1 MAENIYLSILSNNTS
16 VKEILNDKEQFKKI
30 EFWLITI
37 LFVFAGFSLATDSGQ
52 YNQELFL
59 RHLTPFDYY
68 DNYFFPNLIEYAL
81 VYVTFVFLNFK
92 VFPILVGE
100 ENKKQPVLYLVLVFL
115 ALGFCLGV
123 LDTYAQNYLFH
134 AFKTE
139 DEALDNFF
147 QKSYLQA
154 GWYIFVFA
162 LYYAIKLAV
171 FYLLNNSEAIQSK
184 YRIVTRDGLIGIV
197 IWMVTMFLLIIGR
210 AEGEAII
217 GWAIVGPIS
226 VVLFCYAFYKL
237 IPEALT
243 KKRRFLSYLMVAA
256 LFSFLSFFPAT
267 IIGIAFS
274 NGGDFGLA
282 VGLVCGFFQ
291 FLITFPV
298 AYFLYMRHLKSQ
310 EEVHGLKRELGNST
324 ANLDFLRSQIN
335 PHFLFNTLN
344 TLYGTAL
351 QENSDRTAQGIQM
364 LGDMMRFML
373 HENHQQKILL
383 AREMEYLNNY
393 IALQSLRT
401 STSPDIT
408 IQTNIE
414 DVLSEKFIA
423 PMLLIPF
430 VENAFKHGISLQ
442 NKSWIRVSLHC
453 DQKKLYF
460 DVYNSIHAKSEVD
473 PERDKSGVGLEN
485 VRQRLNLLYPKRH
498 ELIIRETAKEFFV
511 HLTLDL

>member
-1 MAENIYLSILSNNTS
+1 M
-16 VKEILNDKEQFKKI
+16 KEILNDKEQFKKL
-30 EFWLITI
+30 EFWLVTI
-37 LFVFAGFSLATDSGQ
+37 LFVLAAFSMANNSSNYL
-52 YNQELFL
+52 QELYKEH
-59 RHLTPFDYY
+59 RTPFDYY
-68 DNYFFPNLIEYAL
+68 GNYLFPNLAECAL
-81 VYVTFVFLNFK
+81 IYVTFVFLNFK
-92 VFPILVGE
+92 VFPDLVGG
-100 ENKKQPVLYLVLVFL
+100 ENKKLPIFYLVLVF
-115 ALGFCLGV
+115 AVLGLLFGV
-123 LDTYAQNYLFH
+123 IETHSKNYLFH
-134 AFKTE
+134 TFATE
-139 DEALDNFF
+139 DQALDNYF

-154 GWYIFVFA
+154 AWFVFVFG
-162 LYYAIKLAV
+162 LYYAIKISV

-197 IWMVTMFLLIIGR
+197 IWMVTMFLLIIGE

-217 GWAIVGPIS
+217 GWGIIGPIS
-226 VVLFCYAFYKL
+226 VALFCFAFFKL
-237 IPEALT
+237 IPDALSR
-243 KKRRFLSYLMVAA
+243 KRPFLSYLLFSVF
-256 LFSFLSFFPAT
+256 FSFLSFFPAAL
-267 IIGIAFS
+267 IAVIFS
-274 NGGDFGLA
+274 NGGDFGIA
-282 VGLVCGFFQ
+282 VGVICGFFQ
-291 FLITFPV
+291 FFFTFPV
-298 AYFLYMRHLKSQ
+298 AYFLYVRHTKSQ
-310 EEVHGLKRELGNST
+310 EVVHGLKKELGNSA

-383 AREMEYLNNY
+383 AREVEYLNNY

-401 STSPDIT
+401 STSPDIL

-414 DVLSEKFIA
+414 DVLAEKFIA

-460 DVYNSIHAKSEVD
+460 DVYNSIHSKSDLD
-473 PERDKSGVGLEN
+473 PEKDKSGVGLEN
-485 VRQRLNLLYPKRH
+485 VKQRLALLYPKRH
-498 ELIIRETAKEFFV
+498 DLIIRETAKEFFV